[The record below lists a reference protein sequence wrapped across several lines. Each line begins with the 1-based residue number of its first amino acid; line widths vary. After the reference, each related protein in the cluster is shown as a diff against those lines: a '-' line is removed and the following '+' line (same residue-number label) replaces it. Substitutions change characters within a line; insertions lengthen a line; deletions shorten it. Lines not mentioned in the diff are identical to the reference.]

1 MNQIFK
7 VVFNAARGKK
17 MVVNEATSSVQK
29 GKMAA
34 VTVAVAGALML
45 GANVAGAKPLGGEN
59 LSGKVTEDP
68 GVGVSDVLTLT
79 VNEELYGQTI
89 DDEVISGHYFGINP
103 DTTYLHG
110 QEKTFNIQSTT
121 TNISGNVTVVEGV
134 FGGSKVA
141 GGFGEPDT
149 NSPAVTL
156 VLNTNSTDLTIE
168 DGVFGTYDTI
178 NKADCS
184 QCEFAMR
191 KVVTAG
197 DFVKDRGLNYGA
209 PVKIETSIKDANL
222 TIHGGTFHST
232 VFGGSVLSNYAYDQ
246 VNMNAKVDKTTVTI
260 TGGTFKSAVFAGGA
274 AMNLYGGAGASG
286 TLREGSEIVSEVTEA
301 NLIIQG
307 GDFEQGIYTGGLEG
321 YLEGKEPV
329 RITTKATVEKAN
341 VTVVNSNV
349 SAIRG
354 HNAKGV
360 MQVEGDKG
368 TGWEFTNLTEEEDD
382 VVDTDLQVINST
394 VETIDVTEGEVELR
408 VEGVG
413 EESVTSVNTLTL
425 GKEVDVTMSGDGT
438 FNDATGGDVDAL
450 AERITIKNVQ
460 IGDTESETLTKGTV
474 RLDEGSVMGVV
485 TAKINEKGEIVEKTV
500 AVNDKTDSLTNKVVH
515 IPQIINR
522 IMMNDVR
529 KRMGDIRSAEGTHGA
544 WVRYNG
550 GEMSG
555 RGIENDF
562 NMIQVGFDTMPGAD
576 APRFGVAFSYA
587 NSEAED
593 GYGTA
598 DMDAYSLAAYATK
611 FYDNGMFVDV
621 IGRLAKIDTDLENV
635 GRKGQMDNLA
645 VSLSGEFG
653 WRFDVTKSLYVEPA
667 VEATYTYMDSDEFTL
682 GQGEYEL
689 ESTDSF
695 IGRAGIAAGFKCPAN
710 KGDVYVR
717 AAVAH
722 EFLGDATMNSSI
734 NGNRALA
741 VELDGKDTWVEF
753 GLGANFNVNESTY
766 VYADV
771 ERTEGAAIDEDWRAN
786 VGVRFAF

>member
-134 FGGSKVA
+134 FGGSKIA

-149 NSPAVTL
+149 KSPAVTL

-274 AMNLYGGAGASG
+274 AMNLYGGAG
-286 TLREGSEIVSEVTEA
+286 TPREGSEIVSEVTEA

-368 TGWEFTNLTEEEDD
+368 TGWEFTNLTEEEDG

-394 VETIDVTEGEVELR
+394 VGTIDVTEGEVELR
-408 VEGVG
+408 VEGENG
-413 EESVTSVNTLTL
+413 QTSVKTLSL
-425 GKEVDVTMSGDGT
+425 GDAVGLKMTGDGT
-438 FNDATGGDVDAL
+438 FNDATGGDIAAL
-450 AERITIKNVQ
+450 SEHITVGEKPADETVKNA
-460 IGDTESETLTKGTV
+460 DLS
-474 RLDEGSVMGVV
+474 LDEGAVMGAV
-485 TAKINEKGEIVEKTV
+485 TARINENGEIVDKKV

-544 WVRYNG
+544 WVCYNG

-555 RGIENDF
+555 RGIDNDF

-621 IGRLAKIDTDLENV
+621 IGRLAKIDTDLDNV
-635 GRKGQMDNLA
+635 GMTGKMDNLA

-734 NGNRALA
+734 NGHRAAA
-741 VELDGKDTWVEF
+741 VELDGKDTWIEF